1 MKKKLAVALAAAMA
15 VWMTGCGSGDNA
27 ASTTD
32 GSPEATV
39 KESEEAA
46 EDATG
51 DTADAAASTEGE
63 RTTFTVWFDA
73 EYPPYG
79 YMDENGEYTGFDLE
93 LAQAVCDLKGW
104 ELVKTPINW
113 DSKDMELNSGSIDC
127 IWNGF
132 TIDGRKD
139 DYTWSEPYINN
150 SQVIVTAEDSGINA
164 LSDLAG
170 KIVGVQAASAALD
183 VLNSD
188 DHKDLTASFGQL
200 QEFGDYNN
208 AFVELKAGAIDA
220 IAMDIGV
227 AQYQLT
233 SRGEGFKML
242 DEYLN
247 SEQYGIGFKK
257 GNTELRDE
265 VQEALDEL
273 VGDGT
278 FTALAE
284 KYELTDYTTLDK

>member
-1 MKKKLAVALAAAMA
+1 MKKLAAMSIMA
-15 VWMTGCGSGDNA
+15 VMVLGMAACGSKE
-27 ASTTD
+27 
-32 GSPEATV
+32 EAPAEENTA
-39 KESEEAA
+39 EEETAEEAPAEEAEASEE
-46 EDATG
+46 
-51 DTADAAASTEGE
+51 E
-63 RTTFTVWFDA
+63 RTTFTVGFDA

-132 TIDGRKD
+132 TMNGRED
-139 DYTWSEPYINN
+139 DYTWSKPYVNN
-150 SQVIVTAEDSGINA
+150 SQVVVTAEDSGIEV

-170 KIVGVQAASAALD
+170 KIVGVQTASSALD
-183 VLNSD
+183 ALNSD
-188 DHKDLTASFGQL
+188 EHKDLTASFAAL

-227 AQYQLT
+227 AEYQLS

-242 DEYLN
+242 DENLTE
-247 SEQYGIGFKK
+247 EQYAIGFKK
-257 GNTELRDE
+257 GNDALKDE
-265 VQEALDEL
+265 VEEALDQL
-273 VGDGT
+273 VEDGT
-278 FTALAE
+278 YTKLAE
-284 KYELTDYTTLDK
+284 NYELTKYTILDK

>member
-1 MKKKLAVALAAAMA
+1 MRKTVVCVLTGAALAVSMI
-15 VWMTGCGSGDNA
+15 GSTA
-27 ASTTD
+27 CFA
-32 GSPEATV
+32 
-39 KESEEAA
+39 EEQK
-46 EDATG
+46 
-51 DTADAAASTEGE
+51 
-63 RTTFTVWFDA
+63 TFTVGFDA

-132 TIDGRKD
+132 TIDGRED

-247 SEQYGIGFKK
+247 LSLIHI
-257 GNTELRDE
+257 
-265 VQEALDEL
+265 
-273 VGDGT
+273 
-278 FTALAE
+278 
-284 KYELTDYTTLDK
+284 